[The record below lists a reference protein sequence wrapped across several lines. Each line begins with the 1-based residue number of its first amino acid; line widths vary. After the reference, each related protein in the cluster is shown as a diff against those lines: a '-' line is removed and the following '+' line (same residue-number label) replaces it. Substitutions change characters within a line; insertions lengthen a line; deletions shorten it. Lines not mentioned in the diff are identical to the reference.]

1 MNLNDFYFPFSRRP
15 PSPPPRPPATQNE
28 ASCVVSIQSS
38 LNAELSLELLPV
50 LSGAV
55 EVVEGGIVSTL
66 QGQNERDNAAAVA
79 GFGNGNGGPVR
90 DARFRLLFDP
100 QVSGAEVGGPVS
112 WLVD

>member
-1 MNLNDFYFPFSRRP
+1 MFLGAPSHVSPLVARLP
-15 PSPPPRPPATQNE
+15 PVATQNE
-28 ASCVVSIQSS
+28 ASCVIAKLSL

-79 GFGNGNGGPVR
+79 EYGNGKGGPVR

-100 QVSGAEVGGPVS
+100 QV
-112 WLVD
+112 